1 MLYAENQIA
10 MVRFRRCRDPQ
21 GGTILEKI
29 QNEWPQGDTFDKG
42 AKFKIQTII
51 LKEFQLSN
59 YILSDSNKYES
70 LACDL
75 VTNISRENP
84 DLATILVRRNQP
96 SFGHRSLIDAAN
108 FGDLLEFMGTSPVQE
123 IISKMWFGGLEPEGR
138 IGPFVCALF
147 FPPIAPLL
155 LEPTEVS

>member
-1 MLYAENQIA
+1 MNGLKGTLLIKEQNL
-10 MVRFRRCRDPQ
+10 RFNP
-21 GGTILEKI
+21 I
-29 QNEWPQGDTFDKG
+29 F
-42 AKFKIQTII
+42 